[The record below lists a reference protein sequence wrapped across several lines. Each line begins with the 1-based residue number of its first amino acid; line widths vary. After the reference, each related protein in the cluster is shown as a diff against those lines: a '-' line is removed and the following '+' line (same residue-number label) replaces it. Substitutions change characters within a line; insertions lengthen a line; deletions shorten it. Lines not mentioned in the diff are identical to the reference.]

1 MASSDPRFD
10 DSSDEED
17 FNPAPADMSDEEPE
31 QRREQKRRKSPVHDD
46 EEEEEQNTSPARP
59 KHLDDDDEDEDEEE
73 EEDGGKGRND
83 DDEEEEEDDDDED
96 DVQRGHRRKRRR
108 DRRNAFLD
116 IEAEVDDE
124 DEAEDDEKED
134 EEIGDFIDNE
144 HPDDLA
150 DTARLNDD
158 RRHRELDRRRDMES
172 SLDAEKQAEL
182 YRQRYAKYRSGKG
195 TGESAV
201 VPKRLLLPSVDDP
214 GIWAVRCKEGKE
226 REVVFSI
233 MKRIEERMGSKG
245 ELAITAAFEPPD

>member
-96 DVQRGHRRKRRR
+96 DVQRVRTDSDDYSSPSPSVNSLTCRR
-108 DRRNAFLD
+108 A
-116 IEAEVDDE
+116 IA
-124 DEAEDDEKED
+124 
-134 EEIGDFIDNE
+134 
-144 HPDDLA
+144 
-150 DTARLNDD
+150 
-158 RRHRELDRRRDMES
+158 
-172 SLDAEKQAEL
+172 
-182 YRQRYAKYRSGKG
+182 
-195 TGESAV
+195 ESAV
-201 VPKRLLLPSVDDP
+201 ATAAMPSSISKPKSTTRTKPKTT
-214 GIWAVRCKEGKE
+214 RRKTRK
-226 REVVFSI
+226 
-233 MKRIEERMGSKG
+233 
-245 ELAITAAFEPPD
+245 LAISSITSIPTISPILHVSMMTDVIASSIAAATWNRA